1 MKTNDYRSIT
11 TRKQLR
17 AALTS
22 LYSDIATME
31 NTYSVRLDNLRRILS
46 LRKFLLFAI
55 GFLRNA
61 ISGTPFAKS

>member
-17 AALTS
+17 ATLAS
-22 LYSDIATME
+22 LSSDIATLE
-31 NTYSVRLDNLRRILS
+31 NTFSARLDNLRRFLS

-55 GFLRNA
+55 GLVRNT